1 MHAKESHYLAG
12 LERENVA
19 TEIQWK
25 VAGRVPFKRPTE
37 HCAPTWSWASTIGTM
52 MMPRHGSAYLFEIVE
67 AETFPLGDPYRQVS
81 GGHLRIRGLL
91 CQIKVIERSDGNI
104 ATGDD
109 VGLQD
114 ESIMIKG
121 RIFGLKHD
129 EDGIFWDNDCR
140 RTLLSFN
147 GFSFNLLV
155 GQLKTNG
162 SDIDVVR
169 GLLLQQ
175 TRARRGQYQRVAY
188 LDLKG
193 EDLINNITSASLAGT
208 LPEDAYEDFEGDD
221 QYTIEIVWPL
231 V

>member
-1 MHAKESHYLAG
+1 
-12 LERENVA
+12 
-19 TEIQWK
+19 
-25 VAGRVPFKRPTE
+25 
-37 HCAPTWSWASTIGTM
+37 
-52 MMPRHGSAYLFEIVE
+52 
-67 AETFPLGDPYRQVS
+67 
-81 GGHLRIRGLL
+81 
-91 CQIKVIERSDGNI
+91 
-104 ATGDD
+104 
-109 VGLQD
+109 
-114 ESIMIKG
+114 MING

-188 LDLKG
+188 LDLKV